1 MDPLVINKISH
12 VLNSEDVE
20 REQKRELNDP
30 KILTVLVA
38 SKSFSVEWKSYFW
51 VPIQFHLIDVHFNW
65 QNVLHIRR
73 LHLQHNAEFLRKKL
87 CPWGLW

>member
-38 SKSFSVEWKSYFW
+38 SKSFSVE
-51 VPIQFHLIDVHFNW
+51 
-65 QNVLHIRR
+65 
-73 LHLQHNAEFLRKKL
+73 
-87 CPWGLW
+87 